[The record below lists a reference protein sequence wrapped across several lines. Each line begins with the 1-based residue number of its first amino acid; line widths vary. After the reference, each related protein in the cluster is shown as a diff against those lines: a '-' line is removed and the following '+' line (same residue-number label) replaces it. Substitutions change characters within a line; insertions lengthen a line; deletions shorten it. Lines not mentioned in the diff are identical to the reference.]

1 MTAYSG
7 LRLIASASGL
17 LSRPMPRADSTNA
30 AGASLPGRLWQQPPR
45 KTKPEAQW
53 LARIGCCSALSIA
66 VAASQGQSAQLGA
79 AMTGEQHEQT
89 KSRRTSPQ
97 QGWRNQ
103 RQARQYACPHA
114 A

>member
-7 LRLIASASGL
+7 LRLIASASRL
-17 LSRPMPRADSTNA
+17 LASRCVALTPRTPLVQ
-30 AGASLPGRLWQQPPR
+30 SLPGRLWQQPPR